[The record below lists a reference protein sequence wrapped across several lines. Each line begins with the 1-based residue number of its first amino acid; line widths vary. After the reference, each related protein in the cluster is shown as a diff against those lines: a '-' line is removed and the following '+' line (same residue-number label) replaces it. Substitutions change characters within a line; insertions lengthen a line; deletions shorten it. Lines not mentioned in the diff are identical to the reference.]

1 MWNVLRTVKI
11 LHKVDTYTVWVGVG
25 AIGWVGGGGGVG
37 GFIIVND
44 IRRNTQNILYLP
56 TYIRMYNKIYSE
68 KVRTYMYR
76 VVRL

>member
-25 AIGWVGGGGGVG
+25 ATGWVGGVG

-44 IRRNTQNILYLP
+44 IETHTKHTVP

-68 KVRTYMYR
+68 KVRTCMYR